1 MSKFSFIKKIF
12 GGEGSVSSDEQT
24 KLFEELLFLTLSR
37 ASRSDLDIS
46 EIEVSRIQS
55 ILKDVADIDATDQE
69 IRTAGMSELYEVA
82 PLDKYVAKA
91 AKSLS
96 VKQRHTIVASL
107 FDVISVDD
115 RVSMSEA
122 EFFDSV
128 AGAMNLKPIELLGA
142 EIDGAD

>member
-1 MSKFSFIKKIF
+1 MSTFSFISKIF
-12 GGEGSVSSDEQT
+12 GGEHSVNAEEQT

-46 EIEVSRIQS
+46 EMEVARIKT
-55 ILKDVADIDATDQE
+55 ILKDVAGIEATDQE
-69 IRTAGMSELYEVA
+69 VRTAGMSELYEVA
-82 PLDKYVAKA
+82 PLDKYIAKA

-115 RVSMSEA
+115 KVSLSEA
-122 EFFDSV
+122 QFFDSV
-128 AGAMNLKPIELLGA
+128 AGAMHLKPIEMMGA
-142 EIDGAD
+142 EIDE